1 MFFLGISPI
10 QQSKYNDYNI
20 RIVAKCPRGGQ
31 LYKLFCL
38 FIGRYL
44 TLEKLIRAI
53 KAGQLTE
60 VGEILE
66 SIGVTHPELINEII
80 KQFQDDLGG
89 VA

>member
-1 MFFLGISPI
+1 M
-10 QQSKYNDYNI
+10 
-20 RIVAKCPRGGQ
+20 
-31 LYKLFCL
+31 
-38 FIGRYL
+38 